1 MIAVIFITGLIIFLL
16 SFRKFKFCFEWHAK
30 LNRRPSKLKKKAKQ
44 SKIKNAERQSCGPLQ
59 LLVYLLVSAMPFCC
73 QNWFR
78 WNEKAATMST
88 SEELS
93 KDLASNHMF
102 TIMLVVYV
110 ESNQCHQLVNFQIT
124 RIQNVLSDTDRSAD
138 SRQKIPL
145 KWLINRVVKRGLDL
159 VSRK

>member
-1 MIAVIFITGLIIFLL
+1 
-16 SFRKFKFCFEWHAK
+16 
-30 LNRRPSKLKKKAKQ
+30 
-44 SKIKNAERQSCGPLQ
+44 
-59 LLVYLLVSAMPFCC
+59 
-73 QNWFR
+73 
-78 WNEKAATMST
+78 MST

-145 KWLINRVVKRGLDL
+145 KWLINRVVKVGLDL